1 MASASSAP
9 ARPSIAQRIAATTP
23 VFVAG
28 AAVTLVF
35 LMIVPVPTQVLD
47 ALLTLNIT
55 GALVIIGTSLYA
67 ENALS
72 FSVFPTL
79 LLIVT
84 LFRLALNITATRAIL
99 TNGYAG
105 EVIQFFGQVVIG
117 GNYAVGFVIFLILVV
132 IQFVVIT
139 NGAGRVAEV
148 AARFTLDAMPGKQ
161 LAIDADLNAGLITEA
176 DARQR
181 RKDIQRSADFYG
193 AMDGASKFVRGDA
206 IAAVIIVAINIIGG
220 FIIGVVQLHYTLL
233 QSLSTFTLLTVGEG
247 IVTQVPALLI

>member
-9 ARPSIAQRIAATTP
+9 ARPSIGQRIAATTP

-139 NGAGRVAEV
+139 NGAGRVA
-148 AARFTLDAMPGKQ
+148 
-161 LAIDADLNAGLITEA
+161 
-176 DARQR
+176 
-181 RKDIQRSADFYG
+181 
-193 AMDGASKFVRGDA
+193 
-206 IAAVIIVAINIIGG
+206 
-220 FIIGVVQLHYTLL
+220 
-233 QSLSTFTLLTVGEG
+233 
-247 IVTQVPALLI
+247 